1 MRMRPIAI
9 CAALLCWLANP
20 MTCSAQQAATASAN
34 FNLKS
39 FEAQTGRQIRQ
50 ATSDEIQQAVQNRK
64 FQPILKERLLDLIL
78 NANTDR
84 ATHHDNDIIKA
95 TYQATLTAGNQLN
108 GELTLELSNQEA
120 KVRRLGPT
128 NLKDLKF
135 LNSQQQLTLGKTA
148 DDIAVLLVPPN
159 TQTVTGY
166 WNSEGQQQSGT
177 SVFDLQLPI
186 AVISEFQ
193 LITPHDVLI
202 TSPNSL
208 VLSSASGSQNN
219 GESQQTWTLY
229 PASSGRLTIN
239 CSNRSVSFLSPNR
252 NISSQADYQIQPDGC
267 QVRWNL
273 NLPGIPLRS
282 DVRFT
287 FSEPFQPES
296 ILSGGQA
303 VLDFSWDAKQNLLTI
318 RNPTNSLLSTLAIN
332 GKFSLPESNRC
343 LIPILN
349 AGTWQDSMSETEGKL
364 QLSSAALRV
373 SFSSDMTVESST
385 LSGLI
390 ETDVEFTSDG
400 SQRLAL
406 EQFAKP
412 ATAEFQL
419 LLPTPVLQ
427 DEVVTRTTEEP
438 GQIEALIRIANQSGV
453 AETIRYEVPLKYR
466 VTTVT
471 ELGTQL
477 PLLFRIVPG
486 NSSAETQ
493 PIEIFFR
500 SPLTRSSQQ
509 LLLLRLQSTASEV
522 DLAEATLSNPDY
534 LRLSDSVVFDS
545 ARIPAGLDEA
555 EGTDDTEF
563 RQRHPWIP
571 AADDVTVFDRSQ
583 LPKAVTSSSE
593 EFVVTAA
600 IDHAVSVD
608 RRTIRETIQIRLAS
622 AASLPPEIVFQTA
635 DSGDLIL
642 KSSDQRLGYSLQRR
656 INSRYPNEWMLE
668 LPRGESNRTT
678 TFTLECERPA
688 TGQHTPMLV
697 VLPAARVQTA
707 DIRIVEPT
715 ADWSLIDSDGR
726 AITDAVSYP
735 DLTLE
740 TNLKIQIRSARDQSQ
755 QAYGTAT
762 WLLDQPSDSI
772 RAAVLIQLSAY
783 GIANRISLEMGELA
797 SSRIHCLVNERQ
809 TEVEVV
815 DNQVDILLPKDGR
828 DSRIQILI
836 QNIQVD
842 VDSRGGFQLPAI
854 KLKDRSFQG
863 INTFVTP
870 PTGRSITSVSGSPF
884 IRINN
889 ENAKTNLTESPS
901 SLSDIQHFLARRS
914 LRQRHVESLLLR
926 PAPDQETIPLSLLQH
941 NALLAIGLVAGCIVM
956 ILIALIVPSGPIS
969 WVVTGLGILVAQS
982 LAFMLPNLAP
992 VPSIMTAA
1000 FATAGAIVSLRQRFS
1015 PHTPTSSAASF
1026 STSKSMATGMLGLL
1040 IGTSQLQAGVP
1051 QAFQAQT
1058 SQTPSAQS
1066 PLEDDILIPE
1076 QDSPIVFVPPEIAS
1090 LVQSL
1095 RQKNIT
1101 SPVFL
1106 DSQVTINL
1114 LTKNSIS
1121 ATVTN
1126 HIAVDSAVDQQV
1138 ELPVANVTLIQCEL
1152 DSNTILPIK
1161 SASGSPSILIPAIP
1175 QPAKKLDPNA
1185 KVVATTMKN
1194 WVSGLMVYE
1203 LSYTVRMVT
1212 RQDVAGARA
1221 QLPLPPAPMT
1231 QITVKDKTEA
1241 VTEATL
1247 LAPKPTLGVRLG
1259 REFNYPV
1266 FNNLS
1271 GVEMRFQFEA
1281 SAPDEETQ
1289 PQESEVTAR
1298 IFASPTG
1305 LKINCDYEIRPV
1317 DARSESVRVPV
1328 LPNMNLVRAET
1339 TDGTALNSQITDGMV
1354 EIQTAIDRQGLQ
1366 RFQLAWQMPLTFV
1379 QEVTIDVQQLRQL
1392 NRIPADRFILVASTS
1407 DRFTIASIRTKQ
1419 ATLDPMPEERE
1430 PSKLTLR
1437 QNEQAYLIPTTVDTV
1452 TLQLVRL
1459 LETRE
1464 ASLTQSAVVERNQIK
1479 WNCECEL
1486 QIPDEPI
1493 FRQNLSVSSDL
1504 KIQSVTARSEE
1515 IDRLQS
1521 WYRDGDQ
1528 LVVCLREA
1536 TRGSLVLTINGI
1548 LPRQPQQDTPLPKI
1562 TLPESVEVLEYS
1574 LLLSA
1579 TDAESVFIR
1588 SLEGTTPYSR
1598 FRTETVAVPQS
1609 PIRFYVNDETKPLII
1624 RAEPRKAATATA
1636 VALLSEQDD
1645 QTQITIFMAFKAVES
1660 PFNLQFSKPSNVAYA
1675 TSKVLL
1681 LPAEGSVLSSDNTQQ
1696 AIDITP
1702 DGSVADND
1710 LSVIVITGIIPATT
1724 SSNLTI
1730 PLPVFDAPCEFD
1742 SFRVLDGR
1750 NQNGVTAVP
1759 RWIRN
1764 ILPVLPNATSP
1775 GNTNPLQMTVSQA
1788 GDQIKIQLPL
1798 LDSAQDNA
1806 SEENRPAFAIST
1818 HNVKGNQH
1826 TIKGTFSTLAF
1837 SPAANATLEI
1847 TLPADT
1853 VLQQLQINGNS
1864 APFKTNDTQNIIVTL
1879 ADRTCL
1885 VELEWMQSVP
1895 QNSMLKSSQIQLP
1908 RLGNI
1913 EGSVFIDRKLPET
1926 GWRPR
1931 NVVADFIEVKDLLT
1945 EITSGLQII
1954 GTGQA
1959 AATPP
1964 LEDQNPNQLNPL
1976 TDDPTWIELR
1986 SQSTDAAEAY
1996 AQLLEKIQGDEPQ
2009 LLLTRLDPASPEIE
2023 IRQQFPA
2030 SSLMLILAAV
2040 GMIIAG
2046 LSTRSPSKTTA
2057 TDANS
2062 VTNISQKDA
2071 EASTEIYQSKRS

>member
-9 CAALLCWLANP
+9 CAALLCWFAN
-20 MTCSAQQAATASAN
+20 TTSCHAQQTATASADSK
-34 FNLKS
+34 LKS
-39 FEAQTGRQIRQ
+39 FEAKTGRQIRQ
-50 ATSDEIQQAVQNRK
+50 ATSDEIQQAVQNQK
-64 FQPILKERLLDLIL
+64 FEPVLKERLLDRIL
-78 NANTDR
+78 NANTNL
-84 ATHHDNDIIKA
+84 AKQHDNDIIKA

-108 GELTLELSNQEA
+108 GELTFEFSNHEA
-120 KVRRLGPT
+120 NVRRLGPT
-128 NLKDLKF
+128 NLKDLKC
-135 LNSQQQLTLGKTA
+135 LSSQQQLTLGKTA
-148 DDIAVLLVPPN
+148 DDTAVLLVPAN
-159 TQTVTGY
+159 IQTVTGY
-166 WNSEGQQQSGT
+166 WNSEGQQQSG
-177 SVFDLQLPI
+177 SAVFDLQLPVAI
-186 AVISEFQ
+186 ISEFQ
-193 LITPHDVLI
+193 LTTPHDVLV

-208 VLSSASGSQNN
+208 VLSSDSPSQKN

-239 CSNRSVSFLSPNR
+239 CSNRSVSFLSPNK
-252 NISSQADYQIQPDGC
+252 NISSQADYRIQPDGC

-303 VLDFSWDAKQNLLTI
+303 VLDFSWDAKQKLLTI
-318 RNPTNSLLSTLAIN
+318 RNPTNSLLSTLVIN
-332 GKFSLPESNRC
+332 GKFSLPESHRC
-343 LIPILN
+343 LIPVLN
-349 AGTWQDSMSETEGKL
+349 AGTWQDSMSETEGEL

-385 LSGLI
+385 LSGLV

-400 SQRLAL
+400 SQGLAL

-412 ATAEFQL
+412 AKAEFQL

-427 DEVVTRTTEEP
+427 DEVVTRTTAEP

-477 PLLFRIVPG
+477 PLLFRIMPG

-522 DLAEATLSNPDY
+522 DLAEATLSNPEY

-545 ARIPAGLDEA
+545 ARIPVGLNEA
-555 EGTDDTEF
+555 EGTDYTEF

-571 AADDVTVFDRSQ
+571 AADDVTVFDRPQ
-583 LPKAVTSSSE
+583 LPKTETSSSE

-600 IDHAVSVD
+600 IDHAVAVE

-622 AASLPPEIVFQTA
+622 AASLPPEIIFQTA
-635 DSGDLIL
+635 DSGDLAL
-642 KSSDQRLGYSLQRR
+642 KPSDERLGYSLQRR
-656 INSRYPNEWMLE
+656 INSRYPNEWMLD
-668 LPRGESNRTT
+668 LPRRESNRTA

-688 TGQHTPMLV
+688 TGQHIPMLV
-697 VLPAARVQTA
+697 VLPAARVRTA

-740 TNLKIQIRSARDQSQ
+740 TNLRIQIRNARDQSK
-755 QAYGTAT
+755 QAHGTAT

-772 RAAVLIQLSAY
+772 RAGVLIQLSTY
-783 GIANRISLEMGELA
+783 GIANRISFDMGELA
-797 SSRIHCLVNERQ
+797 ASRIHCLVNDHQ
-809 TEVEVV
+809 TEVEITG
-815 DNQVDILLPKDGR
+815 NQVDVLLPKNGR

-836 QNIQVD
+836 QNIQVN
-842 VDSRGGFQLPAI
+842 VNSRGSFRLPRI
-854 KLKDRSFQG
+854 KLNDSSFQG
-863 INTFVTP
+863 IETIVIP
-870 PTGRSITSVSGSPF
+870 PTGRSITAVSASPF
-884 IRINN
+884 IRIANTDT
-889 ENAKTNLTESPS
+889 KSNLTESASP
-901 SLSDIQHFLARRS
+901 LNDIQHFHARRS
-914 LRQRHVESLLLR
+914 IRQKHVESLLLR
-926 PAPDQETIPLSLLQH
+926 PAPDQETITLSLLQH
-941 NALLAIGLVAGCIVM
+941 NALLAVGLVTGCIVM
-956 ILIALIVPSGPIS
+956 ILIALMVPSGPIS
-969 WVVTGLGILVAQS
+969 WVVTGLGILLAQS
-982 LAFMLPNLAP
+982 LAIAFPHLAP

-1000 FATAGAIVSLRQRFS
+1000 FATAGAIVFFKQRLS
-1015 PHTPTSSAASF
+1015 PHDSTAPTASPSA
-1026 STSKSMATGMLGLL
+1026 SKSVVTSIVGLL
-1040 IGTSQLQAGVP
+1040 IGTSQLHAGIP
-1051 QAFQAQT
+1051 QTFLAQT
-1058 SQTPSAQS
+1058 SQAPSTQS
-1066 PLEDDILIPE
+1066 QLQDDILIPE
-1076 QDSPIVFVPPEIAS
+1076 QDSPIVFAPPEIAS
-1090 LVQSL
+1090 LVHSL
-1095 RQKNIT
+1095 PQKHAA

-1121 ATVTN
+1121 ATVTS
-1126 HIAVDSAVDQQV
+1126 HIAVDSAFDQQV
-1138 ELPVANVTLIQCEL
+1138 ELPVSNVTLIRCQL
-1152 DSNTILPIK
+1152 DGNAILPIK
-1161 SASGSPSILIPAIP
+1161 SDSGSPSILIPAIP
-1175 QPAKKLDPNA
+1175 QPARKLDPNA
-1185 KVVATTMKN
+1185 KIVATTMKN
-1194 WVSGLMVYE
+1194 WVSELLVYE

-1212 RQDVAGARA
+1212 RPDVAGARA
-1221 QLPLPPAPMT
+1221 ELPVPPAPMT
-1231 QITVKDKTEA
+1231 QITVEDKTEA

-1259 REFNYPV
+1259 REFSYPA
-1266 FNNLS
+1266 FSNLS
-1271 GVEMRFQFEA
+1271 RIEMRFQFAA
-1281 SAPDEETQ
+1281 SAADEETQ

-1328 LPNMNLVRAET
+1328 LPNMNLIQAEAA
-1339 TDGTALNSQITDGMV
+1339 DGTALNSQVTDGVV
-1354 EIQTAIDRQGLQ
+1354 EVQTTIDRQGLQ

-1379 QEVTIDVQQLRQL
+1379 QEVAIDVQQLRQL

-1407 DRFTIASIRTKQ
+1407 DRFTIASIRTQQ
-1419 ATLDPMPEERE
+1419 AALDPMPEERE
-1430 PSKLTLR
+1430 PSKLILR
-1437 QNEQAYLIPTTVDTV
+1437 QNEQAYLIPATVDTV

-1479 WNCECEL
+1479 WSCECEL

-1493 FRQNLSVSSDL
+1493 FRQNLTVSSDL

-1536 TRGSLVLTINGI
+1536 TRGSLAITINGI

-1579 TDAESVFIR
+1579 TEAESVFIR
-1588 SLEGTTPYSR
+1588 SLEGTTPYSQ
-1598 FRTETVAVPQS
+1598 FRTETVAVPTN

-1624 RAEPRKAATATA
+1624 RAEPTKAAQATA
-1636 VALLSEQDD
+1636 VALLSEQDG
-1645 QTQITIFMAFKAVES
+1645 QTQIAIFMAFKAVES

-1681 LPAEGSVLSSDNTQQ
+1681 LPAEGSVLSSDSTLQ
-1696 AIDITP
+1696 AIDITA

-1764 ILPVLPNATSP
+1764 ILPELPNATSP

-1798 LDSAQDNA
+1798 LNSAQDKA

-1818 HNVKGNQH
+1818 HSVNGNKDAV
-1826 TIKGTFSTLAF
+1826 KGTFSTLAF
-1837 SPAANATLEI
+1837 SPTANATLEI
-1847 TLPADT
+1847 ALPAGA
-1853 VLQQLQINGNS
+1853 VLQQLRINGDA
-1864 APFKTNDTQNIIVTL
+1864 APFKTNDTQDIIVTL
-1879 ADRTCL
+1879 ANRTCL
-1885 VELEWMQSVP
+1885 VEMEWLQSVP
-1895 QNSMLKSSQIQLP
+1895 QNSMLRSSHVQLP
-1908 RLGNI
+1908 TLGNI
-1913 EGSVFIDRKLPET
+1913 EGSVFIDRKLPEI

-1931 NVVADFIEVKDLLT
+1931 NVIADSVEVKDLLT

-1959 AATPP
+1959 AATAP
-1964 LEDQNPNQLNPL
+1964 LPEQDPNQPNPL

-1996 AQLLEKIQGDEPQ
+1996 AKLLEKLQDKEPQ
-2009 LLLTRLDPASPEIE
+2009 LLLTRLDSANPVIE
-2023 IRQQFPA
+2023 IRQQFPV
-2030 SSLMLILAAV
+2030 SSLMMILAAV

-2046 LSTRSPSKTTA
+2046 LSTRTTAKTTA
-2057 TDANS
+2057 RDANS
-2062 VTNISQKDA
+2062 ATNISQKDA
-2071 EASTEIYQSKRS
+2071 EGSTEIYRSKRP